1 MALTKVLTGGLALDA
16 VDNTILKLDDDYAL
30 TGTVSGAGAFQKVS
44 SSSTTQTGLSSLLI
58 ALPTTTDFT
67 SLKLILR
74 GLKAESAANQAWG
87 VRFRQS
93 GGSVVTSSSYNYLI
107 THNYSND
114 STHGTTYN
122 HDLNA
127 DEIILTQS
135 YTGDGSDD
143 SEMTSVEIDIHN
155 SQTNGRYT
163 RGFVKKSIE
172 KRHTDTFH
180 YGNDGSFYF
189 ASTAVVDAI
198 QIRINAGNTFT
209 TFGYSLYKTLF

>member
-1 MALTKVLTGGLALDA
+1 MALTKVQADGINLADTFA
-16 VDNTILKLDDDYAL
+16 FS
-30 TGTVSGAGAFQKVS
+30 GTVSGAGAFQKVS

-74 GLKAESAANQAWG
+74 GLKAESAANQSWG

-114 STHGTTYN
+114 STHGNTSH

-127 DEIILTQS
+127 DEILLSGS

-198 QIRINAGNTFT
+198 QIRINTGNAFT